1 SIINTKKDN
10 IEKINNIVIDPKGI
24 NYNHFFE
31 IIDAIYDED
40 ADAYV
45 VYNKNYEN
53 SRLKEM
59 SKIFQQHEWVEQNY
73 KFSMKVREYNS
84 KIREIIE
91 KTIDLLE
98 LFKVTSINGDLPPIF
113 LWELY
118 GFSSIK
124 TIEKYITK
132 KGYELKVMIEPYS
145 ELDVKNGLMAMSK
158 AIDRNLGGIGNKEW
172 LETQEQLKK
181 YCENDVKAMLMVY
194 HFATKILKDM

>member
-1 SIINTKKDN
+1 
-10 IEKINNIVIDPKGI
+10 
-24 NYNHFFE
+24 
-31 IIDAIYDED
+31 
-40 ADAYV
+40 
-45 VYNKNYEN
+45 
-53 SRLKEM
+53 
-59 SKIFQQHEWVEQNY
+59 
-73 KFSMKVREYNS
+73 MKVREYNS